1 MAYIALYR
9 KYRPQ
14 TFAEVV
20 GQTAIKQAL
29 SNALE
34 QNKIVHAYLFSGPR
48 GTGKTSMAK
57 IFAKTVNCLNRPDA
71 HTACNMCS
79 NCLDITSGSSMDVME
94 IDAASNRG
102 IDEIRDLRENVK
114 FSPVSCTYKVY
125 IIDEVHMLTAEA
137 FNALLKTL
145 EEPPKHAIFILA
157 TTEANKI
164 PVTIQSRCQRFDF
177 RKLSLE
183 ELIQRIDYVAKD
195 SGIEITPAAKQ
206 IIALQADGAL
216 RDSLS
221 LLEQANIVHSPITEE
236 SLRLMLGSV
245 HKEDL
250 RTILRSL
257 ADKDLPEALL
267 TLNNLFAQGKEPRN
281 ILQEVLEYLR
291 ALLICKT
298 YPQSPTLLATDDPE
312 ELEDIAKLYTD
323 ERLLQ
328 IINLLSQTFQ
338 ELRFSNKPSLSLE
351 LAIIKLCQQDPPI
364 ADMQKRLQA
373 LESGAASYVA
383 PPTAPVSAAA
393 LQAQELLSGVTSA
406 PIPPTPKA
414 QPTPAVQHTKATI
427 LKALTEQLK
436 KDGRHAVAPCLSFA
450 TVHELSDKRLCV
462 TVNAGFALE
471 RIRTGEFPV
480 FIKQALKKLLQKE
493 LDFIAMDPAQ
503 AAAQTPK
510 EELVPVSAQ
519 DIEQLDDTVLQA
531 HKMLGGTISQVKK

>member
-57 IFAKTVNCLNRPDA
+57 IFAKTVNCLNKPDA
-71 HTACNMCS
+71 HTACNICS
-79 NCLDITSGSSMDVME
+79 NCLDITSGASMDVME

-145 EEPPKHAIFILA
+145 EEPPKHAIFVLA

-236 SLRLMLGSV
+236 SLRLMLGSI

-250 RTILRSL
+250 RAILRAL
-257 ADKDLPEALL
+257 ADKDLSSALL
-267 TLNNLFAQGKEPRN
+267 TLNNLFTQGKEARN
-281 ILQEVLEYLR
+281 ILQELLEYLR
-291 ALLICKT
+291 ALLICKA
-298 YPQSPTLLATDDPE
+298 YPQSPAILATDDPE

-328 IINLLSQTFQ
+328 IINLLSQTLQ
-338 ELRFSNKPSLSLE
+338 ELRLSNKSSLNLE
-351 LAIIKLCQQDPPI
+351 LAVIKLSQQDPPI
-364 ADMQKRLQA
+364 ADLQKRLQA
-373 LESGAASYVA
+373 LESGATSYVA
-383 PPTAPVSAAA
+383 APAPVSTAA
-393 LQAQELLSGVTSA
+393 LQAQELLSGVTVA
-406 PIPPTPKA
+406 PPPPAPKA
-414 QPTPAVQHTKATI
+414 QPTPVVQHTKATI

-450 TVHELSDKRLCV
+450 TVHEFSDKRLCV
-462 TVNAGFALE
+462 TVNAGFALD

>member
-14 TFAEVV
+14 TFSEVV

-29 SNALE
+29 SNAIE
-34 QNKIVHAYLFSGPR
+34 QSKIVHAYLFAGPR

-57 IFAKTVNCLNRPDA
+57 IFAKTINCLNKPDS
-71 HTACNMCS
+71 HTACNVCS
-79 NCLDITSGSSMDVME
+79 NCLDITSGASMDVME

-164 PVTIQSRCQRFDF
+164 PITIQSRCQRFDF

-183 ELIQRIDYVAKD
+183 ELEQRIKFVAQD
-195 SGIEITPAAKQ
+195 SGIEITPAATQ
-206 IIALQADGAL
+206 LIALQADGAM

-221 LLEQANIVHSPITEE
+221 LLEQANIVQSPITEE

-250 RTILRSL
+250 REIISSL
-257 ADKDLPEALL
+257 AARDLPQTLL
-267 TLNNLFAQGKEPRN
+267 TLNKLFEQGKDTRN
-281 ILQEVLEYLR
+281 ILQELLGYLR
-291 ALLICKT
+291 ALLIYKA
-298 YPQSPTLLATDDPE
+298 YPDSPSLLATDDPE
-312 ELEDIAKLYTD
+312 YLEELANLYNN

-328 IINLLSQTFQ
+328 IINQLAQNLQ
-338 ELRFSNKPSLSLE
+338 ELRLASKPALSLE
-351 LAIIKLCQQDPPI
+351 LAFIKLAQQEPPI
-364 ADMQKRLQA
+364 ADLEKRLQA
-373 LESGAASYVA
+373 LESA
-383 PPTAPVSAAA
+383 PAKTIVEVPAVSTAA
-393 LQAQELLSGVTSA
+393 LQAQELLSGVATTPA
-406 PIPPTPKA
+406 PAKPKA
-414 QPTPAVQHTKATI
+414 VVQHQLTKANV
-427 LKALTEQLK
+427 LKVLTEQLK

-450 TVHELSDKRLCV
+450 TVHEFNDKLLSV
-462 TVNAGFALE
+462 TVSANFALE
-471 RIRTGEFPV
+471 RIRTGDFPG
-480 FIKQALKKLLQKE
+480 FIKQALKKITQHDME
-493 LDFIAMDPAQ
+493 FTALDPSQVVAHE
-503 AAAQTPK
+503 TK
-510 EELVPVSAQ
+510 EELIPIAEQ
-519 DIEQLDDTVLQA
+519 DIDTLDETVQQA
-531 HKMLGGTISQVKK
+531 HKLLGGTISQVKN

>member
-14 TFAEVV
+14 TFSEVV

-57 IFAKTVNCLNRPDA
+57 IFAKTVNCLNKPDA
-71 HTACNMCS
+71 HTACNICS
-79 NCLDITSGSSMDVME
+79 NCVDITSGASMDVME

-145 EEPPKHAIFILA
+145 EEPPKHAIFVLA

-177 RKLSLE
+177 RKLTLD
-183 ELIQRIDYVAKD
+183 ELTQRIDFVAKD
-195 SGIEITPAAKQ
+195 SGIEITPAAQQ

-221 LLEQANIVHSPITEE
+221 MLEQANIVQSPITEE

-250 RTILRSL
+250 RSILRSL
-257 ADKDLPEALL
+257 AAKDLPKALL
-267 TLNNLFAQGKEPRN
+267 TLNTLFEQGKEARN
-281 ILQEVLEYLR
+281 ILQELLDYLR
-291 ALLICKT
+291 ALLISKT
-298 YPQSPTLLATDDPE
+298 YPQSPTLLATDSPE
-312 ELEDIAKLYTD
+312 QLQELAELFSD

-328 IINLLSQTFQ
+328 IINQLAQPLQ
-338 ELRFSNKPSLSLE
+338 ELRFSSKPSLNLE
-351 LAIIKLCQQDPPI
+351 LAIIKLSQQEPPI
-364 ADMQKRLQA
+364 ADLQKRLQA
-373 LESGAASYVA
+373 LESGQITYAA
-383 PPTAPVSAAA
+383 PPPLSNAVA
-393 LQAQELLSGVTSA
+393 QAQELLSGITPTVA
-406 PIPPTPKA
+406 PTAKPQA
-414 QPTPAVQHTKATI
+414 APAVQHTKATI

-450 TVHELSDKRLCV
+450 TVYEFTDKRLIV

-471 RIRTGEFPV
+471 RIRAGEFPT
-480 FIKQALKKLLQKE
+480 FIKQSLKKLLQKE
-493 LDFIAMDPAQ
+493 LDFVAMDAAQ
-503 AAAQTPK
+503 AAAQEPK
-510 EELVPVSAQ
+510 EELVPVPEQ
-519 DIEQLDDTVLQA
+519 EIEQLDDAVLQA
-531 HKMLGGTISQVKK
+531 HKLLGGTISQVKK

>member
-34 QNKIVHAYLFSGPR
+34 QNKVVHAYLFSGPR

-57 IFAKTVNCLNRPDA
+57 IFAKTVNCLNKPDA
-71 HTACNMCS
+71 HTACNICS

-125 IIDEVHMLTAEA
+125 IIDEVHMLTSEA

-157 TTEANKI
+157 TTESNKI

-177 RKLSLE
+177 RKLSLQ
-183 ELIQRIDYVAKD
+183 ELSQRINFVAQD
-195 SGIEITPAAKQ
+195 SEIQITPAAVQ

-257 ADKDLPEALL
+257 AAKDLPLALL
-267 TLNNLFAQGKEPRN
+267 TLNTLFEQGKEARN
-281 ILQEVLEYLR
+281 ILLELLEYLR

-298 YPQSPTLLATDDPE
+298 YPQSQALLATDAQEHLQEITD
-312 ELEDIAKLYTD
+312 LYTD

-328 IINLLSQTFQ
+328 IINLLSQTLQ
-338 ELRFSNKPSLSLE
+338 ELRHSNKPALALE
-351 LAIIKLCQQDPPI
+351 LALIKLSQQDPPLT
-364 ADMQKRLQA
+364 DLQNRLKA
-373 LESGAASYVA
+373 LESGQLSYA
-383 PPTAPVSAAA
+383 PPQQLSTAMV
-393 LQAQELLSGVTSA
+393 QAQELLTGVQPSTPNKNPAA
-406 PIPPTPKA
+406 PLT
-414 QPTPAVQHTKATI
+414 QYTKTTI

-450 TVHELSDKRLCV
+450 SVHEFSDQRLCI
-462 TVNAGFALE
+462 TVSAGFALE
-471 RIRTGEFPV
+471 RIRTGDFLA
-480 FIKQALKKLLQKE
+480 FIKQALKKLLYKE
-493 LDFIAMDPAQ
+493 IEFIAMDTSQ
-503 AAAQTPK
+503 AAAQKST
-510 EELVPVSAQ
+510 EELVPVPKQ
-519 DIEQLDDTVLQA
+519 EFEQLDEAVLQA
-531 HKMLGGTISQVKK
+531 HKLLGGTISQVKK

>member
-1 MAYIALYR
+1 
-9 KYRPQ
+9 
-14 TFAEVV
+14 
-20 GQTAIKQAL
+20 
-29 SNALE
+29 
-34 QNKIVHAYLFSGPR
+34 
-48 GTGKTSMAK
+48 
-57 IFAKTVNCLNRPDA
+57 
-71 HTACNMCS
+71 
-79 NCLDITSGSSMDVME
+79 
-94 IDAASNRG
+94 
-102 IDEIRDLRENVK
+102 
-114 FSPVSCTYKVY
+114 
-125 IIDEVHMLTAEA
+125 MLTAEA